1 MLTTGRPPG
10 TGTVVGTVVV
20 VVVVVVVAPGD
31 VVAPGSVV
39 VVSGA
44 AGVTFPTNL
53 RGMVPLTTCARQSTP
68 GRNKRTD

>member
-10 TGTVVGTVVV
+10 TGTVVGTV

-53 RGMVPLTTCARQSTP
+53 RGMVPLTTCARQSTA